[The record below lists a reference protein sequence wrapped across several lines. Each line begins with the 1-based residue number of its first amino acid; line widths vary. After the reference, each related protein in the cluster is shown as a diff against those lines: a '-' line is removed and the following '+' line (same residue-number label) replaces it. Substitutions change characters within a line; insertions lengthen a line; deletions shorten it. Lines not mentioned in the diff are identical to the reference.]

1 MFRRDRGEGV
11 PAASVRAQGRAL
23 MMALSYV
30 DAYYVQITEHC
41 NNLGTSTTYALR
53 PCLCT
58 FESICVCVTQILVKQ
73 CMALHM
79 VMGIMQSSQCMMV
92 NEHRSC
98 SVMHNVNVADPT
110 AHSANVADLP
120 QL

>member
-1 MFRRDRGEGV
+1 MFRRDMGEGV
-11 PAASVRAQGRAL
+11 PAASVRAQGQAL

-58 FESICVCVTQILVKQ
+58 FESICVIMCNADTRQI
-73 CMALHM
+73 MH
-79 VMGIMQSSQCMMV
+79 GITYGDGYHAIIAMY
-92 NEHRSC
+92 
-98 SVMHNVNVADPT
+98 DGK
-110 AHSANVADLP
+110 
-120 QL
+120 